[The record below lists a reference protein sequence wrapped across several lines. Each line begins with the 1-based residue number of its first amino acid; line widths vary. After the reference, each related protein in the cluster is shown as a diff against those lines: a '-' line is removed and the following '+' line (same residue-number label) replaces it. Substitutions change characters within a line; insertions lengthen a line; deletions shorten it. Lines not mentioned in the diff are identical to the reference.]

1 MFASCASIKSSF
13 LPITFYILASKQC
26 HLNKIQFTYSLHLH
40 VDGFHP
46 KDLLRINQ
54 DSWMANF
61 LVANDYN
68 MKESLKQCWDTLEWR
83 KKFGVN
89 GTLSYALF

>member
-1 MFASCASIKSSF
+1 MSPK
-13 LPITFYILASKQC
+13 
-26 HLNKIQFTYSLHLH
+26 KIQFTYFFTYN

-54 DSWMANF
+54 DFWMTNF